1 VSYLETKVETL
12 TREVQNLQTLT
23 HYGTSPV
30 TRGPVTALPT
40 LTTSPASTGRTVN
53 SDGSPR
59 NIQDDVI
66 KSVQNI
72 AIEPSRQPRF
82 LGQSGGITLARLVI
96 AAVNVDT
103 LHAPQVSEQNKYDN
117 DPIIPASEASL
128 PPRNVAD
135 HLVHV
140 YFQFRSPHLP
150 IISRIQ
156 VEEAVESAYLHMNN
170 CSASDRVVEKDIFT
184 TFMILAIALCDV
196 PNPSGGRSSQRE
208 GCFRSAVCLIEKV
221 ITYSKSDLETIRVV
235 LLLSQF
241 IARCPSWGSLWHLT
255 GTALR
260 LCIDTGI
267 HWETEEQILS
277 MDPKLLHERR
287 RLWHSTYQFDRLLS
301 ITLGRPLGIIDES
314 IRVELPDP
322 LMTSYSN
329 LGREPDRFDLH
340 NQQSHNH
347 LFTMSKLESE
357 IRHVQHSQS
366 WTPRVA
372 CPKPDYAAWI
382 KDIQPRLQEWYD
394 TIPTPS
400 KAHPDSIFACQ
411 AYWDSIYYSSVLLLY
426 RPNSVV
432 SHPSTEELRIAFEA
446 SCQLIANIKFL
457 QREGK
462 IDIYWKTVH
471 SLFIAGLGVVY
482 GLWYSKELRGRY
494 PLKHSISALQA
505 CASTLS
511 ALSEIF
517 QGAVGCRDIFD
528 ALSSAT
534 VDWLLT
540 NDAEIVRQSRVHFE
554 HQVKDL
560 LQQLHP
566 TSDSITAANE
576 NSAQVLSTML
586 STNTFALSEML
597 SSAAQWPELQDLDM
611 SGESTTAIDVEFP
624 MF

>member
-1 VSYLETKVETL
+1 MSYLETKVEKL
-12 TREVQNLQTLT
+12 TREVQNLQTRAQ
-23 HYGTSPV
+23 YGASPV
-30 TRGPVTALPT
+30 AGGHGITALQ
-40 LTTSPASTGRTVN
+40 TTSPASTGRN
-53 SDGSPR
+53 SEGSSR
-59 NIQDDVI
+59 NIQEDVI

-72 AIEPSRQPRF
+72 VVEPSRQPRF
-82 LGQSGGITLARLVI
+82 LGQSGGITLAKLVM

-103 LHAPQVSEQNKYDN
+103 LHAPQVSEQTKYDN
-117 DPIIPASEASL
+117 ALINPASEASF

-150 IISRIQ
+150 IMDRVQ
-156 VEEAVESAYLHMNN
+156 VEEAVESAYRHMSN
-170 CSASDRVVEKDIFT
+170 CPASDRVVEKDIFT

-221 ITYSKSDLETIRVV
+221 ITYAKSDLETIRVV

-241 IARCPSWGSLWHLT
+241 VARCPSWGSLWHLT

-267 HWETEEQILS
+267 HWETEEQIFS

-322 LMTSYSN
+322 LMTTSYPT
-329 LGREPDRFDLH
+329 LGSELEEFDIH
-340 NQQSHNH
+340 SQRAHNH
-347 LFTMSKLESE
+347 LFSMSRLESE

-366 WTPRVA
+366 WAPRIA
-372 CPKPDYAAWI
+372 WPKPDYAAWI

-400 KAHPDSIFACQ
+400 KAHPASIFACQ
-411 AYWDSIYYSSVLLLY
+411 AYWDSIYYSCVLLLY

-432 SHPSTEELRIAFEA
+432 SHPSTEELTIAFEA
-446 SCQLIANIKFL
+446 SCQLITNIKFL

-482 GLWYSKELRGRY
+482 GLWYSKELRGEY

-511 ALSEIF
+511 ALSENF

-534 VDWLLT
+534 IDWLLT
-540 NDAEIVRQSRVHFE
+540 NDAEVVRQSRAHFE

-560 LQQLHP
+560 LQQLQP
-566 TSDSITAANE
+566 SSDSMAAVNE
-576 NSAQVLSTML
+576 NSAHVMSNML

-597 SSAAQWPELQDLDM
+597 SSAAQWPELEDLDV
-611 SGESTTAIDVEFP
+611 GGDTTAGIDAEYH

>member
-1 VSYLETKVETL
+1 M
-12 TREVQNLQTLT
+12 
-23 HYGTSPV
+23 
-30 TRGPVTALPT
+30 
-40 LTTSPASTGRTVN
+40 
-53 SDGSPR
+53 
-59 NIQDDVI
+59 
-66 KSVQNI
+66 
-72 AIEPSRQPRF
+72 
-82 LGQSGGITLARLVI
+82 

-103 LHAPQVSEQNKYDN
+103 LHAPQVSDQNKYDN
-117 DPIIPASEASL
+117 TLINPASEASL
-128 PPRNVAD
+128 PPRNVAG
-135 HLVHV
+135 HLINV

-150 IISRIQ
+150 IMNRIQ
-156 VEEAVESAYLHMNN
+156 VEEAVESAYLHMSN
-170 CSASDRVVEKDIFT
+170 CPVSDRVVEKDVFT

-221 ITYSKSDLETIRVV
+221 ITYANSDLETIRVV

-241 IARCPSWGSLWHLT
+241 VARSPSWGSLWHLT

-322 LMTSYSN
+322 LLTNYPT
-329 LGREPDRFDLH
+329 LGTELAEFDIH
-340 NQQSHNH
+340 NQRAHNH

-366 WTPRVA
+366 WAPRVA
-372 CPKPDYAAWI
+372 YPKPDYAAWI

-400 KAHPDSIFACQ
+400 EALPSSIFACQ

-432 SHPSTEELRIAFEA
+432 SHPSTEELTIAFEA
-446 SCQLIANIKFL
+446 SCHLITNIKFL

-482 GLWYSKELRGRY
+482 GLWYSKELRSEY

-511 ALSEIF
+511 ALSENF

-554 HQVKDL
+554 HQVNNL
-560 LQQLHP
+560 LQQLQP
-566 TSDSITAANE
+566 SSDSMTAGNE
-576 NSAQVLSTML
+576 NSAHVMSTML
-586 STNTFALSEML
+586 STNIFALSEML
-597 SSAAQWPELQDLDM
+597 SSAAQWPELQDLNM
-611 SGESTTAIDVEFP
+611 SGESTTAIDVEFN

>member
-1 VSYLETKVETL
+1 V
-12 TREVQNLQTLT
+12 
-23 HYGTSPV
+23 
-30 TRGPVTALPT
+30 A
-40 LTTSPASTGRTVN
+40 
-53 SDGSPR
+53 SDGSSR
-59 NIQDDVI
+59 NIQQDVI
-66 KSVQNI
+66 KSVQDI
-72 AIEPSRQPRF
+72 VVEPSRQPRF
-82 LGQSGGITLARLVI
+82 LGQSGGITLARLVM

-103 LHAPQVSEQNKYDN
+103 LHTPQVSEQNKYDN
-117 DPIIPASEASL
+117 TPINPASEASF

-135 HLVHV
+135 HLVDV

-150 IISRIQ
+150 IMDRIQ
-156 VEEAVESAYLHMNN
+156 VEEAFESAYLHMSN
-170 CSASDRVVEKDIFT
+170 CPVSDRVVENDIFT

-196 PNPSGGRSSQRE
+196 PNPSGGRSTQRE

-221 ITYSKSDLETIRVV
+221 ITYSKSDLDTIRVV

-241 IARCPSWGSLWHLT
+241 VARCPSWGSLWHLT

-260 LCIDTGI
+260 LCVDTGL
-267 HWETEEQILS
+267 HWETEEQVLS

-322 LMTSYSN
+322 LMN
-329 LGREPDRFDLH
+329 LTLGSEPDEFDVH
-340 NQQSHNH
+340 NQRAHNH
-347 LFTMSKLESE
+347 LFILSKLESE

-366 WTPRVA
+366 WTPRIA
-372 CPKPDYAAWI
+372 YPKPDYAAWI
-382 KDIQPRLQEWYD
+382 KDIQPRLQQWYD

-400 KAHPDSIFACQ
+400 KAHPSSIFACQ

-432 SHPSTEELRIAFEA
+432 SCPSTEELAISFEA
-446 SCQLIANIKFL
+446 SCQLITNIKFL

-482 GLWYSKELRGRY
+482 GLWYSKEIRGEY

-511 ALSEIF
+511 ALSENF
-517 QGAVGCRDIFD
+517 QGAAGCRDIFD

-540 NDAEIVRQSRVHFE
+540 NDAETVRQSRVHFE
-554 HQVKDL
+554 QQVKDL
-560 LQQLHP
+560 LQQLQP
-566 TSDSITAANE
+566 SSDSTAVVNE
-576 NSAQVLSTML
+576 NSFHAMSSML
-586 STNTFALSEML
+586 STDTFALSEML
-597 SSAAQWPELQDLDM
+597 SSAAQWPELQDLNVATTSIDI
-611 SGESTTAIDVEFP
+611 ESH